1 MLGQS
6 RTGLDFAPNRKL
18 AARLRFA
25 GLRHQ
30 ATAHRTQPGSRV
42 VHEA

>member
-30 ATAHRTQPGSRV
+30 ATAASNTAGIARCS
-42 VHEA
+42 